1 MAGDLSHFLL
11 PNSRLPKDVSFL
23 VSGVEV
29 AAHKSLLASQHQIFD
44 KMFFEDEAGSATT
57 TVKVEVDVSEDTF
70 IVFLRHLYGSKLDV
84 EKVTELET
92 LVELYSLA
100 CQFAQEELR
109 EILVGKVS
117 SLLTKES
124 RGPCETVE
132 LRKLLVKH
140 KLEELLHLVKESQVK
155 AEDLDGL
162 LAIASK
168 GGSQSK
174 VAEDMLVRYL
184 ATRCPSTRELAA
196 FVSSTSKELL
206 SDKMLATILQGIH
219 EVFCGQSVVK
229 VVDSRTAPSVKKDIF
244 EKVVEDTDPKEEE
257 KVDGRDIL
265 RRFLVFT
272 KFPEKFRD
280 PMIEM
285 FYEEAV

>member
-11 PNSRLPKDVSFL
+11 PNSRLPKDFSFL

>member
-70 IVFLRHLYGSKLDV
+70 TVFLRHLYGSKLDV
-84 EKVTELET
+84 TELET
-92 LVELYSLA
+92 LVEFYSLA

-117 SLLTKES
+117 GLLTKES

-132 LRKLLVKH
+132 LRNLLVKH
-140 KLEELLHLVKESQVK
+140 KMEELFHLVKESQVK
-155 AEDLDGL
+155 AEDLDEL

-168 GGSQSK
+168 GDSQSK

-184 ATRCPSTRELAA
+184 GTRCPSAPELAA
-196 FVSSTSKELL
+196 FAASTSKELL

-219 EVFCGQSVVK
+219 EVSIGESVVK
-229 VVDSRTAPSVKKDIF
+229 EVDSRTAPSVKKDNF
-244 EKVVEDTDPKEEE
+244 EKVVEDTDPKEED

-265 RRFLVFT
+265 RMFFVFT
-272 KFPEKFRD
+272 KFPEKFMD